1 MHLYPTTMKTNQT
14 SRLAVVVAAALL
26 AVARLGADVIETK
39 TGARI
44 LGKVTKID
52 AGSITVDT
60 DYAGTITVKQDAVK
74 TLTTDDPVAVR
85 LESGTRFDGRISTA
99 ADGSLQIAGSDGTIT
114 TPVSKVTSSW
124 KAGEKDPQ
132 LLAMERHWAYEAAVD
147 ITGKTGNSEQ
157 LGTAASVRA
166 TLKTPE
172 DTLQFYSAYDRQ
184 VADHLK
190 SSDQFKAGVDY
201 QNNFKG
207 KNSWYVRDEGGF
219 DRVKDIELYN
229 VAAAGMGYD
238 LIKKPKH
245 TLTGRFGLSFRYEGY
260 KNPATTDVKS
270 AGLDIGFNHEWEFD
284 DSKLVNR
291 LSYVPAFEDFSN
303 FRLTHESF
311 YEIPL
316 SKPQWKL
323 RVGVSNDYNSQPG
336 VGVDRLDTSYFT
348 RLVLNW
354 K

>member
-14 SRLAVVVAAALL
+14 SRVAVVVAAALL

-147 ITGKTGNSEQ
+147 ITGKTGAFHDMHRRVYGISDEGNRVEFVSWKMTAVGHTNPRPAAPAPGKEAPLAAPKAKSERAVCFEP
-157 LGTAASVRA
+157 GAKARAVPVYDGSAFGAASGVRGPA
-166 TLKTPE
+166 IIEEETTTLLLLPGMAARV
-172 DTLQFYSAYDRQ
+172 D
-184 VADHLK
+184 ADGNYWVEC
-190 SSDQFKAGVDY
+190 S
-201 QNNFKG
+201 
-207 KNSWYVRDEGGF
+207 
-219 DRVKDIELYN
+219 
-229 VAAAGMGYD
+229 
-238 LIKKPKH
+238 
-245 TLTGRFGLSFRYEGY
+245 
-260 KNPATTDVKS
+260 
-270 AGLDIGFNHEWEFD
+270 
-284 DSKLVNR
+284 
-291 LSYVPAFEDFSN
+291 
-303 FRLTHESF
+303 
-311 YEIPL
+311 
-316 SKPQWKL
+316 
-323 RVGVSNDYNSQPG
+323 
-336 VGVDRLDTSYFT
+336 
-348 RLVLNW
+348 
-354 K
+354 